1 MIAWWHNLEYVRS
14 KIFVI
19 WICKMRTFA
28 ILGAI
33 LMRWAGPARGL
44 VRLGEVIFILCSYE
58 SFYLTGKRMLRHC
71 EKIVLI
77 MWLLS
82 GNFYIFS
89 MDSRRLQQFHF
100 TIYSVMSMINA
111 FLTLLKSHGISLIS
125 LTNQKREHQTILN
138 EYIAFYIVS

>member
-1 MIAWWHNLEYVRS
+1 
-14 KIFVI
+14 
-19 WICKMRTFA
+19 
-28 ILGAI
+28 
-33 LMRWAGPARGL
+33 
-44 VRLGEVIFILCSYE
+44 
-58 SFYLTGKRMLRHC
+58 MLRHC

-138 EYIAFYIVS
+138 